1 MTILTKGMP
10 QGPLTIEAVPAS
22 GMKLA
27 AALLD
32 DPNPIHLDPRAV
44 ETLGLGTTVINQGPI
59 TISYLQSM
67 IAAAL
72 GGAERIMRFEARFLA
87 NVFAGDRLVCTGT
100 VDDDGEVTG
109 IAILSCQAA
118 VNDVTVATAIAAVR
132 LADSKAPTGGTLTMT
147 ARTA

>member
-10 QGPLTIEAVPAS
+10 LGPLTIEAVPAS

-72 GGAERIMRFEARFLA
+72 GDAGRIVSFKARFVA
-87 NVFAGDRLVCTGT
+87 NVFAGDRVDCVGT
-100 VDDDGEVTG
+100 VDAVDGG
-109 IAILSCQAA
+109 AGLASILCQA
-118 VNDVTVATAIAAVR
+118 TVDGRPVVLATATIR
-132 LADSKAPTGGTLTMT
+132 LPRDDEA
-147 ARTA
+147 